1 MIATFLS
8 QRMHD
13 QQSVKGI
20 FKGLVMLLQMDH
32 VQKQVMIKI
41 PEFIFSELNLQ
52 TYLQAVRYSILKTF
66 ELIME
71 LIMSKNVDGKSQS
84 CAYLILRC

>member
-8 QRMHD
+8 ERMHD
-13 QQSVKGI
+13 QQSVEGI
-20 FKGLVMLLQMDH
+20 FKGLVMLLQMDR
-32 VQKQVMIKI
+32 VQKEVMIKI
-41 PEFIFSELNLQ
+41 PESIFSELNVQ
-52 TYLQAVRYSILKTF
+52 SYPQAVRYSILKTF
-66 ELIME
+66 E